1 MATAK
6 AADETCQAEVVGAE
20 QNLASESKKEADIS
34 LACET
39 IDQALEN
46 VLKETKGE
54 YKLFNKVNV
63 NCAALSKVPVLF
75 FERYCYC
82 MSLCSL
88 LLLGPGS
95 RRAA

>member
-1 MATAK
+1 VVTAK
-6 AADETCQAEVVGAE
+6 VDDETCQAEVDNAE
-20 QNLASESKKEADIS
+20 ENLASENKKEADIS

-63 NCAALSKVPVLF
+63 NCAALSKVRVL
-75 FERYCYC
+75 
-82 MSLCSL
+82 
-88 LLLGPGS
+88 
-95 RRAA
+95 